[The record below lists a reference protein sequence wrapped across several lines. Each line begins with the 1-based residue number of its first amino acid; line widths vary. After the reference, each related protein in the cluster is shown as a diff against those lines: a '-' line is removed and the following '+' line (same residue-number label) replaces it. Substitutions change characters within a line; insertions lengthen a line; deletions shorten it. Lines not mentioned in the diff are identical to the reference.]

1 MLDRMHAGTRIA
13 VVTGP
18 IDLPDP
24 DTAGE
29 RLAAFARL
37 GPATR
42 IALRPEPDGRRWVH
56 VPDAMP
62 GAVAVADA
70 PSDPRDLLRSAC
82 ARTPFQVTLAGDY
95 LLTEHDHGIG
105 EIQLALYAMLVVTG
119 ALDSAPGL
127 SRSLSR
133 RDDGLVSAA
142 VRVFGSDPRRVRA
155 VLKILEQLPD
165 PVDDGVPDVP
175 ATPAGSAGTSV
186 EAVRLD
192 AATVAG
198 VRRWRDAA
206 GVAASLKTLLLC
218 GVVRALDDAGLALHP
233 DIVVPVDLRRYLRTG
248 VNPLGN
254 FVAGLRFRHRAGD
267 DPERLQRALS
277 ETIESGR
284 PVASAV
290 RSASAVAL
298 QRYRRTGH
306 EEAAGGTLPRLLF
319 SGINEMA
326 PLRALGWRDPAAGA
340 LYGRVD
346 PIGPADLTL
355 GTVGVHGAVTLSV
368 SFHPDR
374 HPAGVISAA
383 LQRFAADPTSHFQ

>member
-42 IALRPEPDGRRWVH
+42 IALLPEPDGRRWVH

-62 GAVAVADA
+62 GAVADA

-175 ATPAGSAGTSV
+175 ATPAGSAGTRV

-233 DIVVPVDLRRYLRTG
+233 DIVVPVDCVVTFGPASIRSEISSPACGSDTVRATIPSGCNGHSPRRSSRAVRSPARCAAHPRWRCSGT
-248 VNPLGN
+248 
-254 FVAGLRFRHRAGD
+254 AGRVTRRPPA
-267 DPERLQRALS
+267 ALS
-277 ETIESGR
+277 RVCSSPGSTRWRRCARSGGGTPRRVRCTGGSIRSGR
-284 PVASAV
+284 P
-290 RSASAVAL
+290 
-298 QRYRRTGH
+298 T
-306 EEAAGGTLPRLLF
+306 
-319 SGINEMA
+319 
-326 PLRALGWRDPAAGA
+326 
-340 LYGRVD
+340 
-346 PIGPADLTL
+346 
-355 GTVGVHGAVTLSV
+355 
-368 SFHPDR
+368 
-374 HPAGVISAA
+374 
-383 LQRFAADPTSHFQ
+383 